1 MMESK
6 KSGVDVSIVEEVMM
20 KKLRVQNLGAY
31 ICSGVGTKKG
41 VDLQIAINRYIKS
54 VRIICTDCSIINLFL
69 ITFQ

>member
-6 KSGVDVSIVEEVMM
+6 KSGVDVTIVEEVMM

-41 VDLQIAINRYIKS
+41 VDLQIAINRDGPWTLWIHLNRLGLS
-54 VRIICTDCSIINLFL
+54 VQIAR
-69 ITFQ
+69 